1 MVAVRTRVLSAELP
15 LFAAFLFSILLLSWS
30 NAMAAGKEN
39 FSIPILV
46 YHRLGPTVT
55 DRMTVTV
62 SLFESQ
68 LRSLIDNDYKI
79 IPLRQ
84 LVQDLL
90 TGAPTLPP
98 RSCRFDSEAQR
109 GAMIFNVNAA
119 SSRSRSWAVSR
130 SSNYQHWV
138 V

>member
-1 MVAVRTRVLSAELP
+1 
-15 LFAAFLFSILLLSWS
+15 
-30 NAMAAGKEN
+30 MAAGKEN

-55 DRMTVTV
+55 DRMTVTT

-68 LRSLIDNDYKI
+68 LRYLIDNHYKI

-84 LVQDLL
+84 LVQYRL

-98 RSCRFDSEAQR
+98 GRS
-109 GAMIFNVNAA
+109 
-119 SSRSRSWAVSR
+119 
-130 SSNYQHWV
+130 
-138 V
+138 